1 MRPGLIRL
9 TIAAVVQFLA
19 PAAFAQPAMSSSAQ
33 SMTVIGGNSYARDC
47 YTSASVVSRIHT
59 ESVSGV
65 ATCTRAIEYGR
76 LSTRDL
82 LATYVNRGILYVAK
96 NEFDR
101 AASDYDTAV
110 KLKPPTGEVYVN
122 RGNLSFLKK
131 SYTDAISEYGK
142 AVDLGM
148 DKIQVAYYNRA
159 IVQERLRDFDA
170 AEADY
175 RRAIEADQDWFMPKA
190 KLDSLLRATG
200 KLPALNQN

>member
-1 MRPGLIRL
+1 MRREYKSITL
-9 TIAAVVQFLA
+9 AAVIQCLA

-47 YTSASVVSRIHT
+47 YTSASVISRIHT
-59 ESVSGV
+59 ESVNGV
-65 ATCTRAIEYGR
+65 ATCTRALEYGN
-76 LSTRDL
+76 LSTRDM

-110 KLKPPTGEVYVN
+110 KLNPPSGEVYVN
-122 RGNLSFLKK
+122 RGNLSFLKR
-131 SYTDAISEYGK
+131 SYTDAISEYSK

-148 DKIQVAYYNRA
+148 DEIKVAYYNRA
-159 IVQERLRDFDA
+159 IVQERLRNFDA

-190 KLDSLLRATG
+190 KLDTLLRATG
-200 KLPALNQN
+200 KLPELNQN